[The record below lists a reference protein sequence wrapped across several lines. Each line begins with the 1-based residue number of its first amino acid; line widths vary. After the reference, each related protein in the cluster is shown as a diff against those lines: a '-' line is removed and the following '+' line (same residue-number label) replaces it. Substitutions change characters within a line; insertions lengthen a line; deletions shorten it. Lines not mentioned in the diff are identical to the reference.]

1 MSHMANQSIKSFKS
15 KTHKKGSPMLTS
27 LISMAL
33 QWAHPGFG
41 GLSPGTGVISSKINS
56 GECCIAF
63 RLKVAKTQR
72 NLRKYA
78 CDGLVVISAQASI

>member
-15 KTHKKGSPMLTS
+15 KNPKKGSPMLTS
-27 LISMAL
+27 LISLAL
-33 QWAHPGFG
+33 QWAHPGYG
-41 GLSPGTGVISSKINS
+41 GLSPGTGVISFKINS
-56 GECCIAF
+56 GEYCIAF

-78 CDGLVVISAQASI
+78 CDGLVGISAQASI